1 MNIKLEDIRDKH
13 PCESGWKKLIRSLD
27 GRTEGNVSLS
37 HILDSNGIEDA
48 VWCLRVLPYRDQCLF
63 RADVA
68 ELTVHL
74 CDDLRPQVAIVAIRV
89 WHAGDI
95 SDESLA
101 ADAADAAAYDATGL
115 PAAAYAV
122 TAVTDTTDTTDT
134 VATYTAG
141 DISDESLAADAAAA
155 AAAAAATYA
164 ATYAA
169 TTAADAAYAAYAAA
183 YAAAAAAA
191 ATWLKITTLF
201 KKHYCEEMK

>member
-13 PCESGWKKLIRSLD
+13 PCADGWKRLVKSLD
-27 GRTEGNVSLS
+27 GRTEGDVSLS

-63 RADVA
+63 RSDVA

-74 CDDLRPQVAIVAIRV
+74 CDDPRPQAAIAAIRA

-95 SDESLA
+95 SDESLADA

-115 PAAAYAV
+115 PSAAYAV
-122 TAVTDTTDTTDT
+122 TAVTDTTDTAYT
-134 VATYTAG
+134 VATYTA
-141 DISDESLAADAAAA
+141 AAATVAAAA
-155 AAAAAATYA
+155 VYVD
-164 ATYAA
+164 
-169 TTAADAAYAAYAAA
+169 AD
-183 YAAAAAAA
+183 
-191 ATWLKITTLF
+191 TWLKITTLF